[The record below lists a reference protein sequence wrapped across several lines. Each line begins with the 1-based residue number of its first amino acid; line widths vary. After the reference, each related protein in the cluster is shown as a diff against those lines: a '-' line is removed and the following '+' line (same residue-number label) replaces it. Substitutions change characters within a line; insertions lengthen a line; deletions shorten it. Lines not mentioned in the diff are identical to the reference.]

1 MGRLAFTAKP
11 ASLGLVPLPSGCF
24 TVDANR
30 RIVASTLPHSF
41 PADTVRQIAQVVL
54 EAFQHASAAQMD
66 FAELHIQYPALK
78 LTAREL
84 RGGAIVFLT
93 PQSPS

>member
-1 MGRLAFTAKP
+1 MP
-11 ASLGLVPLPSGCF
+11 NGCF
-24 TVDANR
+24 TVDATC

-41 PADTVRQIAQVVL
+41 PVETVLQIAQVVL
-54 EAFQHASAAQMD
+54 DAFHNASKAQME
-66 FAELHIQYPALK
+66 FTELHIQYPALK